1 MTFDDYQ
8 QQALV
13 TEAPIDDGVRARF
26 RECVGLITDFL
37 KEPGRYTDF
46 VDPIKK
52 YIFYGKPMGGY
63 EQDVVAERQDY
74 LVPRFLAEPTDET
87 IRLVHGYLGILSE
100 IPELAEAIL
109 KQDKVGIA
117 EETFDV
123 SWYQAVIMDSQ
134 DLLMDMGAGAN
145 IQKLRLRYPDKFSQ
159 YDAQNRD
166 IEWERES
173 LESNLSD

>member
-13 TEAPIDDGVRARF
+13 TEAPIDDGVRQRF
-26 RECVGLITDFL
+26 RECSGMIYSIL
-37 KEPGRYTDF
+37 KEPGYNLPW
-46 VDPIKK
+46 VDPVKK
-52 YIFYGKPMGGY
+52 YVFYGKAMGRDDWY
-63 EQDVVAERQDY
+63 VVEDEAKY
-74 LVPRFLAEPTDET
+74 LVPSYLSQSADET
-87 IRLVHGYLGILSE
+87 IRLVHGFLGILSE

-109 KQDKVGIA
+109 KQDKVNVA
-117 EETFDV
+117 EETFDI

-134 DLLMDMGAGAN
+134 DLLMDMGATAN